1 MIPEQTATFP
11 ANQDFHDGGSTA
23 SASMFPF
30 QSPLWKP
37 AAWLAF
43 CALGLDLLL
52 AAPSAPPTAVLWQQV
67 LDDDVSD
74 RRDPEPG
81 DPSAQLA
88 TAFAH
93 MQREP
98 RTAANFARAAAL
110 LRPLA
115 ADPAAPLESSLM
127 AEFLLGRIA
136 HLYRYPPDP
145 ATAAIH
151 YRAVLERAPD
161 APFAQHVAVRHL
173 IAQLTSAPDAATAR
187 AHWTAGVALVTTF
200 TDPDA
205 QRDGHFTLFR
215 LGLYWE
221 IGDSVLLPHGIAA
234 ARQPFHQPQ
243 NRFNLDLA
251 IANVAARDGQ
261 IELAREFYT
270 RLLASPQRSV
280 KRDLIADRLAALPP
294 AATTPAADP
303 AP

>member
-1 MIPEQTATFP
+1 ML
-11 ANQDFHDGGSTA
+11 
-23 SASMFPF
+23 
-30 QSPLWKP
+30 QSPPWNRL
-37 AAWLAF
+37 LR
-43 CALGLDLLL
+43 CALLAVSIGLFHPPALFAADAAARWRALLEDTPFPRP
-52 AAPSAPPTAVLWQQV
+52 APAVEASSAI
-67 LDDDVSD
+67 
-74 RRDPEPG
+74 
-81 DPSAQLA
+81 LA
-88 TAFAH
+88 TAFAY

-187 AHWTAGVALVTTF
+187 AHWTAGVALVATF

-205 QRDGHFTLFR
+205 SRDGHFALFR

-221 IGDSVLLPHGIAA
+221 IGDDLVLPHGIAA